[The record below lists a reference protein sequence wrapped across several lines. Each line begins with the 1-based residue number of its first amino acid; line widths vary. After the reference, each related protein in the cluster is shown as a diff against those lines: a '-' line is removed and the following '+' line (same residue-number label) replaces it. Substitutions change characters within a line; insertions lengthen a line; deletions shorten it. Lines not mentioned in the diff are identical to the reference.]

1 METKISFIE
10 VTVLESSK
18 GSHWICSE
26 WFYDGDTHVRCF
38 NMASDYFAYIK
49 PMLEDDVVLVVHNYS
64 MDMINKLYNDALAE
78 GIEL

>member
-1 METKISFIE
+1 METNILLLD
-10 VTVLESSK
+10 VTVLESAQ

-26 WFYDGDTHVRCF
+26 WLANGSTHVRCF

-49 PMLEDDVVLVVHNYS
+49 PLLEDDVVLVVHNYS
-64 MDMINKLYNDALAE
+64 MEMINKLYNDALAE

>member
-10 VTVLESSK
+10 VTILESAK

-26 WFYDGDTHVRCF
+26 CYSDGNTLVRCF

-49 PMLEDDVVLVVHNYS
+49 PLLEDDVVLVVHNYNI
-64 MDMINKLYNDALAE
+64 DMINKLYNDALAE

>member
-10 VTVLESSK
+10 VTVLESAT

-26 WFYDGDTHVRCF
+26 WFSDGSTHVRSF

-49 PMLEDDVVLVVHNYS
+49 PMLEDDIVLVVHNYS
-64 MDMINKLYNDALAE
+64 IDMINKLYNDALAE

>member
-1 METKISFIE
+1 METKILLLD
-10 VTVLESSK
+10 VTILESAQ

-26 WFYDGDTHVRCF
+26 WFYDGSTHVRCF

-49 PMLEDDVVLVVHNYS
+49 PMLEDDIVLVVHNYS
-64 MDMINKLYNDALAE
+64 MDMINKLYNDALEA

>member
-1 METKISFIE
+1 MKQNILLLD
-10 VTVLESSK
+10 VTVLESAQ

-26 WFYDGDTHVRCF
+26 WFSDGSTNVRCF

-64 MDMINKLYNDALAE
+64 MEMINKLYNDALAE